1 MGLQYPAERPYPVY
15 RQEGLAMKKKDV
27 AEPIPNKDL
36 FNKLTIEDLDIKG
49 KKVFIRADFNVPL
62 DENLM
67 ITDDRRIRS
76 TLPTVN
82 YAIDEGA
89 KVILSSHLGRPR
101 GKIDPKYSLA
111 PVAKRLQR
119 LLNKEVVFAPDCVG
133 SQAENLVSRMKNGDV
148 LLLENLRYH
157 PGEEK
162 NDEEFARSLAK
173 LADVF
178 VNDAF
183 GAAHRAHASIVGIT
197 KFLPSAAGFLL
208 KQEIEYLKGAIDNPV
223 KPFIAILGGAKV
235 SGKIGVL
242 EHLVDNVDKVL
253 VGGGMAFTFIKAMGN
268 EIGNSL
274 VEDDMLE
281 TAERIRKKLIENGV
295 KFYLPVDC
303 VIAQNTEPGT
313 VVKIVPTLEIPKGWK
328 ALDIGPAS
336 VKLFT
341 VAIQDAKTVLWNGPM
356 GVFEMD
362 IFSRGTFD
370 IARAVADAYALTI
383 VGGGDT
389 ALAVHK
395 AGVSDAISFIS
406 TGGGASLQLLEGKEL
421 PGIAALTGKEDR

>member
-1 MGLQYPAERPYPVY
+1 
-15 RQEGLAMKKKDV
+15 MKKKDII
-27 AEPIPNKDL
+27 EPFHNKDI
-36 FNKLTIEDLDIKG
+36 FHKLTIEDLDIKD
-49 KKVFIRADFNVPL
+49 KRVFIRADFNVPL
-62 DENLM
+62 DDNLM

-76 TLPTVN
+76 TLPTIN

-89 KVILSSHLGRPR
+89 KVILSSHLGRPK
-101 GKIDPKYSLA
+101 GKVDPRLSLA

-119 LLNKEVVFAPDCVG
+119 LLNKEVIFAPDCIG
-133 SQAENLVSRMKNGDV
+133 SQAESLVSKMKDGDV

-157 PGEEK
+157 PGEEN

-173 LADVF
+173 LADIY

-183 GAAHRAHASIVGIT
+183 GAAHRAHASMVGMT
-197 KFLPSAAGFLL
+197 KFLPSAAGVLL
-208 KQEIEYLKGAIDNPV
+208 KKEIEYLKGAIDNPV
-223 KPFIAILGGAKV
+223 KPFVAILGGAKV

-242 EHLVDNVDKVL
+242 EHLVDKVDKVI
-253 VGGGMAFTFIKAMGN
+253 VGGGMAYTFIKAMGY

-281 TAERIRKKLIENGV
+281 TAERIRKKLIENGI

-313 VVKIVPTLEIPKGWK
+313 VIKIVPTLEIPKGWK

-336 VKLFT
+336 AKLFT
-341 VAIQDAKTVLWNGPM
+341 VALQDARTILWNGPM
-356 GVFEMD
+356 GVFEID

-370 IARAVADAYALTI
+370 IARAVAAAYALTI

-389 ALAVHK
+389 NLAVHR

-406 TGGGASLQLLEGKEL
+406 TGGGATLQLLEGKEL
-421 PGIAALTGKEDR
+421 PGIAALTNRED